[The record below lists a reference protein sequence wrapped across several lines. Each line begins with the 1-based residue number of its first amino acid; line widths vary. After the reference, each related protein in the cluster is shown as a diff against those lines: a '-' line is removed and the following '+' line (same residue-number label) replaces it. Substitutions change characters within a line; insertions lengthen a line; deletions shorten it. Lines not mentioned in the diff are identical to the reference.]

1 MSNTQAEER
10 EHNISNIVSTS
21 SSDKLKNI
29 PTLQKNMG
37 RWKDHPE
44 EASRAGQIGGAKS
57 GVTKRKRRLL
67 RDAARAILDADV
79 SRLPVAEDLVLS
91 LKALGVDEVTGSD
104 VLLLAQYLRAAK
116 GDTDAARF
124 VRDTSGEKPSVDIAV
139 SATDRVID
147 AESVSEMSDDELAL
161 LADECDTPVA
171 LPQPD
176 QTETPVVSTLP
187 EPEGI
192 C

>member
-1 MSNTQAEER
+1 MSNNPSLTAEEER
-10 EHNISNIVSTS
+10 EDNISAIVSTS
-21 SSDKLKNI
+21 SSDKLKNR
-29 PTLQKNMG
+29 PSLQKNMG

-79 SRLPVAEDLVLS
+79 SKLPVAEDLALS

-104 VLLLAQYLRAAK
+104 VLLLAQYIRAAK

-147 AESVSEMSDDELAL
+147 AESVAEMSDAELAL
-161 LADECDTPVA
+161 LADECDSPVA
-171 LPQPD
+171 LPSAD
-176 QTETPVVSTLP
+176 QTETPVLP
-187 EPEGI
+187 TDS
-192 C
+192 

>member
-1 MSNTQAEER
+1 MSNSQAEEKR
-10 EHNISNIVSTS
+10 DNTSDIVSTS
-21 SSDKLKNI
+21 SSDKLKNR

-79 SRLPVAEDLVLS
+79 SKLPVAEDLVLS

-104 VLLLAQYLRAAK
+104 VLLLAQYLRAAR

-124 VRDTSGEKPSVDIAV
+124 VRDTSGEKPSVDVSV

-147 AESVSEMSDDELAL
+147 AESVSEMSDAELAL
-161 LADECDTPVA
+161 LADECDEPVA
-171 LPQPD
+171 LPQPE
-176 QTETPVVSTLP
+176 QAETPVLP
-187 EPEGI
+187 TDAEQGSI